1 MKYYEKM
8 KISDTDP
15 TVTNNGDYYFSISG
29 SITEGWQIHYYR
41 KLGWDSVTTL
51 MNTKIVTHEELII
64 FLSEPQNLYNKGY

>member
-29 SITEGWQIHYYR
+29 SITEG
-41 KLGWDSVTTL
+41 
-51 MNTKIVTHEELII
+51 
-64 FLSEPQNLYNKGY
+64 